1 MGRKSSASPPN
12 EVEGFPPPV
21 DQVARALCKRGRREH
36 AVELLRAA
44 VRRNPAGEPTAE
56 ALLRAIEARPDAKVA
71 GPELSLDFKLVDAY
85 LEKGWFAEAKAIL
98 DGAGLRTSPELQE
111 RGKCVDLL
119 TAVDEDSAPRL
130 REAEMNAANGEG
142 RLAIA
147 MFDQWVSAN
156 GPLPS
161 KLREK
166 HELLKLLLAPSEA
179 DTSSSPTL
187 PLVVRSCL
195 DAIEKKGAKAAVE
208 VARKHL
214 SEQPND
220 AMTASFLDALERI
233 LKEPDHAAAKSDS
246 SQTMAMND
254 GDRAEVQACMGHFGE
269 ALRLFRELAVEQGT
283 PTPYI
288 AGRIADLTLVTR
300 FLAGGV
306 LPVSLP
312 PARLSVMPPVAP
324 TAHYNARTDD
334 DGVFAFRIVAVG

>member
-1 MGRKSSASPPN
+1 MGRKSFASPPN
-12 EVEGFPPPV
+12 EVEEFPPPV
-21 DQVARALCKRGRREH
+21 DQVARALCKRERRDH

-71 GPELSLDFKLVDAY
+71 GPELELGFRLVDAY
-85 LEKGWFAEAKAIL
+85 LEKGWFAEAKAVI
-98 DGAGLRTSPELQE
+98 DGADLRKSPELQE

-119 TAVDEDSAPRL
+119 TSVDEDAAPRL

-142 RLAIA
+142 RLAIV
-147 MFDQWVSAN
+147 MFDQWLATN
-156 GPLPS
+156 GPLPD
-161 KLREK
+161 KMREK
-166 HELLKLLLAPSEA
+166 HDLLKLLLAPA
-179 DTSSSPTL
+179 QVDSSSTPTL
-187 PLVVRSCL
+187 PLVVRGCL
-195 DAIEKKGAKAAVE
+195 DAIEKKGAKAAVD

-214 SEQPND
+214 SQQPSD
-220 AMTASFLDALERI
+220 GATASFLDALERV

-254 GDRAEVQACMGHFGE
+254 SDRAEVQACMGHFGE
-269 ALRLFRELAVEQGT
+269 ALRLFREVAAEQRT

-288 AGRIADLTLVTR
+288 AGRVADLTVVTR

-306 LPVSLP
+306 LPMSLP

-324 TAHYNARTDD
+324 TAHYTAPTDD
-334 DGVFAFRIVAVG
+334 DSVFMFRIVTIG